1 MVDKKPIILLLLI
14 VVIVAFP
21 LALYNGKQGYFEGS
35 DDQGSTA
42 VEATGYHPWIQPLWT
57 PPSSEI
63 ESLLFSIQTGIGA
76 IIIGYIFGYYNG
88 QAKERKRREKEITKK
103 ESGIINKSNE

>member
-1 MVDKKPIILLLLI
+1 MVDKKSIILLILV
-14 VVIVAFP
+14 VVIIAFP
-21 LALYNGKQGYFEGS
+21 LAFYNGKSGYFSGS

-42 VEATGYHPWIQPLWT
+42 IEATGYHPWIQPLWT

-88 QAKERKRREKEITKK
+88 QAKERKKREKEGITKK
-103 ESGIINKSNE
+103 ESEIVNNGR